1 MDNKKVDKVD
11 GKGLSANDFTDLLY
25 AKLDGIEEHANYIT
39 KVSELLN
46 DSDFQ
51 NAEQVEEAI
60 QKIIGSAPE
69 VLDTLAEIAK
79 ALGDDPNFAATMTA
93 KLTELE
99 NKLTAEKN
107 LREQGDDNLQ
117 QSFTNLSTTLTTTVN
132 DLRTFV
138 SETRTELLTSLNATN
153 ALVNQNSANI
163 QRNSDSWA
171 RILAIL
177 VMRQGIMRYTAHMA
191 AVMNSTLMRP
201 HTIDSGFTSL
211 V

>member
-1 MDNKKVDKVD
+1 
-11 GKGLSANDFTDLLY
+11 
-25 AKLDGIEEHANYIT
+25 
-39 KVSELLN
+39 
-46 DSDFQ
+46 
-51 NAEQVEEAI
+51 
-60 QKIIGSAPE
+60 
-69 VLDTLAEIAK
+69 
-79 ALGDDPNFAATMTA
+79 MTA

-163 QRNSDSWA
+163 QRNLELIQGIQDNVNGNYTAIKDLLESEIAARKSEDIRLEAKSI
-171 RILAIL
+171 RILLTSIQKEKRELLPIKFSRIIL
-177 VMRQGIMRYTAHMA
+177 MQRKLLVLPKIRKSMLVSIKKSKTEPMPILHWII
-191 AVMNSTLMRP
+191 S
-201 HTIDSGFTSL
+201 SL
-211 V
+211 QLPMTMKKDW